1 MTAPSTSTAP
11 VVHDDDLEDL
21 EDIGGAET
29 AEGVR
34 VTRDLPPVVKVRAKA
49 RRSSA
54 VAGGFFESGN
64 ILFGISISFY
74 YCDGDGDDRRPTPR

>member
-34 VTRDLPPVVKVRAKA
+34 VTRDLPPKPQNPIL
-49 RRSSA
+49 SSA
-54 VAGGFFESGN
+54 NYLSV
-64 ILFGISISFY
+64 
-74 YCDGDGDDRRPTPR
+74 D